1 MANTFK
7 SNVAIN
13 ILTAGNTVYTCP
25 AATQTTLIGMTLSNK
40 SNTTT
45 VTANVFLTRSA
56 VDYSIISNASIPS
69 GSSLV
74 PVGGD
79 QKIVLEAGD
88 SIKVTTSTASSVDAI
103 VSLLEIT

>member
-40 SNTTT
+40 SNTSTI
-45 VTANVFLTRSA
+45 TANVFFTRSA
-56 VDYSIISNASIPS
+56 VDYSIISNASIPT

-88 SIKVTTSTASSVDAI
+88 SIKITTSTSNSLDAI
-103 VSLLEIT
+103 VSLLEIA

>member
-1 MANTFK
+1 MANSFK

-13 ILTAGNTVYTCP
+13 VQTTGNVVYTCP
-25 AATQTTLIGMTLSNK
+25 AATETTLIGMTLSNK

-45 VTANVFLTRSA
+45 VTANVFLTRST
-56 VDYSIISNASIPS
+56 VDYSIISNATLPV

-79 QKIVLEAGD
+79 QKIVLQPAD
-88 SIKVTTSTASSVDAI
+88 QIKVVVSTNNAVDVI
-103 VSLLEIT
+103 TSLLEIS

>member
-1 MANTFK
+1 MPNTFR

-13 ILTAGNTVYTCP
+13 ILVAGNTVYTCP
-25 AATQTTLIGMTLSNK
+25 AATQTTLIGMTLANK
-40 SNTTT
+40 SNTAT
-45 VTANVFLTRSA
+45 VSANVFLTRSA
-56 VDYSIISNASIPS
+56 VDYAIISNATIPS

>member
-1 MANTFK
+1 MPNTFR
-7 SNVAIN
+7 SNVAVN
-13 ILTAGNTVYTCP
+13 ILVAGNTVYTCP
-25 AATQTTLIGMTLSNK
+25 AATQTTLIGMTLANK

-45 VTANVFLTRSA
+45 VTANVFLTRSNVEFA
-56 VDYSIISNASIPS
+56 IIANASIPT
-69 GSSLV
+69 GSALV

-88 SIKVTTSTASSVDAI
+88 AIKVTTSTASSVDAI